1 MDVLE
6 RLKTGRSILNI
17 SKNDGNEFTW
27 DMDGHKELVNL
38 AKLGKL
44 ALQSELCHYEY
55 QYADGDCQ
63 EGKCVR
69 NELCKMK
76 GSK

>member
-1 MDVLE
+1 MNVLE
-6 RLKTGRSILNI
+6 RIEKKDFRLRITTGPVVRNT
-17 SKNDGNEFTW
+17 NAE
-27 DMDGHKELVNL
+27 KEIM
-38 AKLGKL
+38 KL
-44 ALQSELCHYEY
+44 AEIGQLALNTQICYWEY

-76 GSK
+76 ASK